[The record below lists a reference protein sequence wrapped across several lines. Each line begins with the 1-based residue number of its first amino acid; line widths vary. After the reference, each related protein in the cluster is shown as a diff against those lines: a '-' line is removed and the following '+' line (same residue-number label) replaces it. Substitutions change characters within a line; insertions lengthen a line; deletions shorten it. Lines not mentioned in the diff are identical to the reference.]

1 MTSMKLYY
9 VPFTRSNRPRWL
21 LEELG
26 VPYQLV
32 RLDPKAGDTRS
43 DEHTSRHPLQHVP
56 VLDTADGSLFESAA
70 LVLHIADLHGQF
82 IPAVGTY
89 ERGLVYQWLFFAMTE
104 LEPACVTYFA
114 EKVKKKTPTSEL
126 ALEAKRKLNQA
137 AKVVNAELTTR
148 EWMVPSGFSV
158 ADIVLGSVVWWANR
172 MGALEDVPNV
182 VSYVARIVARPA
194 YQRAV
199 VD

>member
-1 MTSMKLYY
+1 MKLYY

-32 RLDPKAGDTRS
+32 RLDPKAGQTRS

-56 VLDTADGSLFESAA
+56 VLDTPDGTLFESAA
-70 LVLHIADLHGQF
+70 IVLQLADLHGRF
-82 IPAVGTY
+82 IPPTGSY

-104 LEPACVTYFA
+104 LEPHCVTFFD
-114 EKVKKKTPTSEL
+114 EKVKKKTPASER
-126 ALEAKRKLNQA
+126 ALEAKRRLNVA
-137 AKVVNAELTTR
+137 ARVVNGELSSR
-148 EWMVPSGFSV
+148 EWMLPSGFSV
-158 ADIVLGSVVWWANR
+158 ADVVLGSVAWWANR
-172 MGALEDVPNV
+172 MGALEDVPHV
-182 VSYVARIVARPA
+182 LAYVERIVARPA

>member
-1 MTSMKLYY
+1 MKLYY

-70 LVLHIADLHGQF
+70 LVLQIADLHGKL
-82 IPAVGTY
+82 IPPVGTY

-104 LEPACVTYFA
+104 LEPHCVTYFA
-114 EKVKKKTPTSEL
+114 EKVKKKTPQSEV
-126 ALEAKRKLNQA
+126 ALEAKRKVNQA
-137 AKVVNAELTTR
+137 AKVVNAELAAR
-148 EWMVPSGFSV
+148 EWMLPSGFSA
-158 ADIVLGSVVWWANR
+158 ADVVLGSVVWWANR

-182 VSYVARIVARPA
+182 VAYVERIVARPA